1 MSLKKFADADL
12 YTNKSGRQRRGRRK
26 GFTDRRIFGYQRQNN
41 RCPAGYPCRA
51 QSSLT
56 GFKEGD
62 HIIKYGAP
70 IGHAREVITTGSWVN
85 EKISR
90 PTWKGYGNMNS
101 IRNLFRNS
109 HPESHF
115 LLMDIAAK
123 MEKWESGTRY
133 G

>member
-56 GFKEGD
+56 GF
-62 HIIKYGAP
+62 
-70 IGHAREVITTGSWVN
+70 
-85 EKISR
+85 
-90 PTWKGYGNMNS
+90 
-101 IRNLFRNS
+101 
-109 HPESHF
+109 
-115 LLMDIAAK
+115 
-123 MEKWESGTRY
+123 
-133 G
+133 